1 MGPPGIHFNEYVD
14 GSCQS
19 EDVGKVDVLVYLHG
33 PGMNQ
38 IRELES
44 ETSGVARESG
54 DGDEI
59 ARKRAHFCLLALCPA
74 ERGGCPRV
82 HRQ

>member
-1 MGPPGIHFNEYVD
+1 MAPPRIHFNEYVD

-19 EDVGKVDVLVYLHG
+19 EDAGKVDVIVYPHG
-33 PGMNQ
+33 PGMNL

-44 ETSGVARESG
+44 ETSGVGRESG

-59 ARKRAHFCLLALCPA
+59 CKEASTLLPVGPLS
-74 ERGGCPRV
+74 G
-82 HRQ
+82 